1 MIVEAMRRIRWRWVA
16 WRALP
21 ALAVILVVAGAWAVG
36 PWLAY
41 IPQPVA
47 RRLTEGTLRALLIGY
62 AATLTMAVLG
72 TATLSLLIARARRQR
87 RRTPVLARGLLLCG
101 SCLLGL
107 VGMEGMAAAWLGWTH
122 RLPSLPTRFPVAP
135 DDSVSIVVI
144 GESSARGYPYN
155 PAVSVGQIVGWQLG
169 KVMPGRRFEV
179 DVRARLGITLEQAHQ
194 DLAGLKRR
202 PDVLIVYSGNNEF
215 QARYEGTRDVGISE
229 APLDPV
235 LGRLYRA
242 SLSSW
247 LCRMIYETISKHRL
261 GAPPPPLRTN
271 RQLIEPPA
279 VTPSETAAILADFRR
294 RLDAI
299 AAYCRRIGAMPIL
312 VIPPGNDAGWEP
324 NRTVLPETVSKA
336 ERARLTREFEVARAL
351 EDSLPG
357 DAEARYRALVERQ
370 PAFAEAHFRLAR
382 LRERAGDWD
391 EARRHYRL
399 ARDLDGFPIRCP
411 SPFQDIYRAV
421 AEEHGAI
428 LIDGPAIVPK
438 VSPHRLLD
446 DHGFH
451 DAHHPSLLGQIA
463 LAQAILDQLHAR
475 KAFGWPEGVA
485 SPRIDPAECIEHF
498 AIDTDVWETV
508 CGRSA
513 TFYRDFAPMRYDPTE
528 RRAKQAEYE
537 RAGGQIVEG
546 TDPARTGIP
555 SLAVP

>member
-1 MIVEAMRRIRWRWVA
+1 MIVEALRRVRWHWVI
-16 WRALP
+16 WQALP
-21 ALAVILVVAGAWAVG
+21 ALVVVLAVAGACAVG

-47 RRLTEGTLRALLIGY
+47 RRLTEGILRALLIGY
-62 AATLTMAVLG
+62 AATLALAVFGTTALG
-72 TATLSLLIARARRQR
+72 LLIARARRQR

-107 VGMEGMAAAWLGWTH
+107 VGMEAMAAAWLGWTH

-169 KVMPGRRFEV
+169 HALPGRRFEV
-179 DVRARLGITLEQAHQ
+179 DLRARLGITLEQAHQ

-202 PDVLIVYSGNNEF
+202 PDVLVVYSGHNEF

-229 APLDPV
+229 APLDPI
-235 LGRLYRA
+235 LGPLYRA

-261 GAPPPPLRTN
+261 GTPPPPLHTN

-299 AAYCRRIGAMPIL
+299 AAYCRRIGAVPIL

-336 ERARLTREFEVARAL
+336 ERARLTQEFQAARAR
-351 EDSLPG
+351 EDFHPA
-357 DAEARYRALVERQ
+357 DASARYRGLVERQ

-382 LRERAGDWD
+382 LREAAGDWD

-411 SPFQDIYRAV
+411 SPFQDIYRTV
-421 AEEHGAI
+421 AARHGAI
-428 LIDGPAIVPK
+428 LIDGPAIVPG

-451 DAHHPSLLGQIA
+451 DAHHPSLRGQIA

-475 KAFGWPEGVA
+475 KAIGWPEGTA
-485 SPRIDPAECIEHF
+485 SPRIDPAECIGHF
-498 AIDTDVWETV
+498 AIDTEVWQTV
-508 CGRSA
+508 CARSS
-513 TFYRDFAPMRYDPTE
+513 TFYRDFAPMRYEPAE
-528 RRAKQAEYE
+528 RRGKQAQYE
-537 RAGGQIVEG
+537 RAGQEIAEG
-546 TDPARTGIP
+546 ADPAQTGIP
-555 SLAVP
+555 SLIVP